1 MLKLSEKKE
10 LVEDLHSRFQ
20 KAAIL
25 ILTDYKGL
33 NVESVNELRRKLRDA
48 GVEYRVVKNTLL
60 RRAVQDTDMAVITD
74 DFLGPT
80 AVAIGY
86 DDPVEPAKVLAE
98 FAKANQKLEIKA
110 GVMNGGRLEMN
121 DVIALSKLPSR
132 EVLLSQFLSVLNG
145 VPTSFV
151 RVLNAVPQKL
161 VFALSAIRDQK
172 DAA

>member
-10 LVEDLHSRFQ
+10 LVEDLQSCFQ

-33 NVESVNELRRKLRDA
+33 TVESVNELRRKLKDA

-60 RRAVQDTDMAVITD
+60 RRAVADTDMAVVTD
-74 DFLGPT
+74 DFIGPM
-80 AVAIGY
+80 AIAIGY
-86 DDPVEPAKVLAE
+86 DDPVEPAKVLAN
-98 FAKANQKLEIKA
+98 FAKDNEKLEIKA
-110 GVMNGGRLEMN
+110 GVMNGSRLAVDN
-121 DVIALSKLPSR
+121 IIALSKLPSR

-151 RVLNAVPQKL
+151 RVLNGVPQKL
-161 VFALSAIRDQK
+161 VYALSAIRDQK

>member
-1 MLKLSEKKE
+1 MLRLSEKKE
-10 LVEDLHSRFQ
+10 LVEDLHRCFQ

-25 ILTDYKGL
+25 ILTDNKGL

-60 RRAVQDTDMAVITD
+60 WRAAEGTDVAVVTD
-74 DFLGPT
+74 DFIGPT
-80 AVAIGY
+80 AIAIGY

-98 FAKANQKLEIKA
+98 FAKANEKLEIKA
-110 GVMNGGRLEMN
+110 GVMNGDRLAVDN
-121 DVIALSKLPSR
+121 IVALSKLPSR

-151 RVLNAVPQKL
+151 RVLNGVPQKL
-161 VFALSAIRDQK
+161 VYALNAIRDQK